1 MTRIFV
7 SASLAAALAACA
19 TAGTPAA
26 SRESGDNEQ
35 KRTTTYVTTVLS
47 SGQTVT
53 VPVTTYSEVGGRTME
68 VDAAPQ
74 AVFQVLGDAYRD
86 VGIEV
91 KTIDAPKMTAGNT
104 QVQARRRLGNSSI
117 SAYLDCGQTGLS
129 GPAAD
134 VYPVRMSV
142 LSTVVP
148 SGTTSRLSTVV
159 QAVFATAEQSG
170 TTPCTSTGTLEATIA
185 RAVQLRL
192 VRR

>member
-1 MTRIFV
+1 MTRVFV
-7 SASLAAALAACA
+7 SASLVAALAACA
-19 TAGTPAA
+19 STGTPA
-26 SRESGDNEQ
+26 SGERTDNEQ
-35 KRTTTYVTTVLS
+35 KRTTTYVTTVLA

-53 VPVTTYSEVGGRTME
+53 VPVTTYSEVGGRTVE
-68 VDAAPQ
+68 VQASPQ
-74 AVFQVLGDAYRD
+74 AVFQVLGEAYRD

-91 KTIDAPKMTAGNT
+91 GTIDAEKMTAGNT
-104 QVQARRRLGNSSI
+104 QVQARRKLGRSAI

-134 VYPVRMSV
+134 MYPVRISV

-148 SGTTSRLSTVV
+148 SGESSRLSTNV

-192 VRR
+192 ART